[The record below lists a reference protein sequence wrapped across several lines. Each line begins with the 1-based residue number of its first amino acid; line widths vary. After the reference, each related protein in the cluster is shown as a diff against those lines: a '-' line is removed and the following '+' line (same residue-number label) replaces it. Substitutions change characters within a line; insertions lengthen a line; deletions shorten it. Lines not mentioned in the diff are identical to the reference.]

1 MRVALQGVYLG
12 FCLPPPSYKMHNAIV
27 DSKVII
33 RQNVKKGI
41 KTLLPASAVN
51 AIKKAI
57 RGQFDSL

>member
-1 MRVALQGVYLG
+1 MIRIDGSNNNQSLG
-12 FCLPPPSYKMHNAIV
+12 CRSFIRFPAS
-27 DSKVII
+27 II
-33 RQNVKKGI
+33 IKQKVKKGI